1 MKKLK
6 MTVLAIV
13 ASVSLFSFQTPSE
26 AASTTHTV
34 STGESLW
41 TVANRYGVS
50 TVDLTAANKQT
61 SNLIFVGQK
70 LVIPNSFISA
80 ADKDL
85 IERLVSA
92 EAKGESYAGKVAVA
106 TVILNRLSHPD
117 FPNTVRALAFRGQ
130 GKGSVYVYN
139 PNTSTSKWIFSREVT
154 TTIGNHRFAK

>member
-41 TVANRYGVS
+41 KVANRYGIS
-50 TVDLTAANKQT
+50 IVDLKAANKQT

-80 ADKDL
+80 ADKEL
-85 IERLVSA
+85 MARLVSA

-106 TVILNRLSHPD
+106 TVILNRLSHP
-117 FPNTVRALAFRGQ
+117 
-130 GKGSVYVYN
+130 
-139 PNTSTSKWIFSREVT
+139 IFLIPLRESFIKLSLDIMLSPLYKMVQLIKQQMQILKRLLT
-154 TTIGNHRFAK
+154 RH